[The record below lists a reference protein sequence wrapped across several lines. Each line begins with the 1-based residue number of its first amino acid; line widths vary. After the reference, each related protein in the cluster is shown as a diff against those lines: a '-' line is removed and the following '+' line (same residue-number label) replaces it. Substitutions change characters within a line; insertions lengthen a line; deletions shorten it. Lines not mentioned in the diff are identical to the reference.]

1 MADDQVSG
9 SSAAD
14 GEASGGRVGAWTDAE
29 RYGLLLRIVKNALPE
44 GKGPD
49 WKTLTMPGRTTK
61 ALKHQWG
68 QISAQLRDL
77 DLTASGDAA
86 VVSKARAASKKS
98 AKKATA
104 AGDDD
109 GEAEG
114 EADEAAETPNKT
126 PRKRAAATKADGTP
140 KKRRT
145 PAKKTPAKVE
155 TDDEENEEMVNAEEK
170 GDEQ

>member
-61 ALKHQWG
+61 ALKHH
-68 QISAQLRDL
+68 
-77 DLTASGDAA
+77 GDAA
-86 VVSKARAASKKS
+86 VVSKARATSKKS